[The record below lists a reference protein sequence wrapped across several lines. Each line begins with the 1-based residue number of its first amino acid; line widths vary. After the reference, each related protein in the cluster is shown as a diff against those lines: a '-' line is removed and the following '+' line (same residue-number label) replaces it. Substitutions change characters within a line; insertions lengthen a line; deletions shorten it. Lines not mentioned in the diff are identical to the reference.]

1 MFVIRELSKD
11 KRSSLFRDEDFFP
24 HGSTLAIGISM
35 SCVLLL
41 CVGKKHMGATTFR
54 IMDKIAHPV
63 VLHFSGIILSVIMP
77 CVVLLG
83 LIRLGGVKL
92 SFITVCFIL
101 KSFEILNVV
110 MLAVVMLNVIM
121 QSSVM
126 PPVVMLNGVL
136 LNVALL
142 NVI

>member
-1 MFVIRELSKD
+1 MVQLIQGR
-11 KRSSLFRDEDFFP
+11 RYFP

-41 CVGKKHMGATTFR
+41 CVDKKHMGATTFR
-54 IMDKIAHPV
+54 IMDEIAP
-63 VLHFSGIILSVIMP
+63 LSSASFCGIILSVIMP

-83 LIRLGGVKL
+83 LIKLGVVML
-92 SFITVCFIL
+92 SFFMLCFIL

-121 QSSVM
+121 QSY
-126 PPVVMLNGVL
+126 VL
-136 LNVALL
+136 CCCYAEWCFGQCCFAE
-142 NVI
+142 